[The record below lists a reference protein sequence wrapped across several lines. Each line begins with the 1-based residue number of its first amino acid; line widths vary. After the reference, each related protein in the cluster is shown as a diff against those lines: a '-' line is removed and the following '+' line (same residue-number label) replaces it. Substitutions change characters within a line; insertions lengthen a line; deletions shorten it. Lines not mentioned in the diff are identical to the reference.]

1 MSLLTREEV
10 LAFCKPKEH
19 KAPEFTDEQLYRLD
33 IVEEAARQFLNVLA
47 ETDDVVWDLDDVWDL
62 IYEGSDRL
70 TKRGRRVRIPT
81 HVTTPDGKE
90 YITDWYGEDE
100 HADVDAK

>member
-1 MSLLTREEV
+1 MSNEL
-10 LAFCKPKEH
+10 
-19 KAPEFTDEQLYRLD
+19 EFTDKQLERLD
-33 IVEEAARQFLNVLA
+33 YIQEAAGQFLSALA
-47 ETDDVVWDLDDVWDL
+47 ETDDAVWDLDDIWDL

-70 TKRGRRVRIPT
+70 TKRGRRVRVPT
-81 HVTTPDGKE
+81 HVTTSDGKE

>member
-1 MSLLTREEV
+1 MSVATT
-10 LAFCKPKEH
+10 LAFPE
-19 KAPEFTDEQLYRLD
+19 PEFTDEQLKRLD
-33 IVEEAARQFLNVLA
+33 DIQYAAEAFLSSLA
-47 ETDDVVWDLDDVWDL
+47 ETDDKVWDLDDVWDL

-70 TKRGRRVRIPT
+70 TKRGRRVRVPT

-100 HADVDAK
+100 HADVESE

>member
-1 MSLLTREEV
+1 MKGSIIET
-10 LAFCKPKEH
+10 
-19 KAPEFTDEQLYRLD
+19 EFTDEQLKRLD
-33 IVEEAARQFLNVLA
+33 DVQQSAAEFLSALA
-47 ETDDVVWDLDDVWDL
+47 ETDDVVWDLDDIWDL

-90 YITDWYGEDE
+90 FITDWYGEE
-100 HADVDAK
+100 EQYE

>member
-10 LAFCKPKEH
+10 LEFCKPRKN
-19 KAPEFTDEQLYRLD
+19 KAPEFTDEQLNRLD
-33 IVEEAARQFLNVLA
+33 YIQDAAGQFLNALA
-47 ETDDVVWDLDDVWDL
+47 ESDDISWDLDDIWDL
-62 IYEGSDRL
+62 IYEGADRL

-90 YITDWYGEDE
+90 FITDWYGEE
-100 HADVDAK
+100 ESQ

>member
-1 MSLLTREEV
+1 MSLLTREEL
-10 LAFCKPKEH
+10 LAFCKPKEY
-19 KAPEFTDEQLYRLD
+19 KAPEFTDKQLERLD
-33 IVEEAARQFLNVLA
+33 SVQESAERFLSILA
-47 ETDDVVWDLDDVWDL
+47 ETDDKVWDLDDIWDI
-62 IYEGSDRL
+62 IYEASDRL

-100 HADVDAK
+100 DADVEH

>member
-1 MSLLTREEV
+1 MKSYSPFTGRVEET
-10 LAFCKPKEH
+10 
-19 KAPEFTDEQLYRLD
+19 EFTTEQLNRLD
-33 IVEEAARQFLNVLA
+33 QIQEAAGLFLNALA
-47 ETDDVVWDLDDVWDL
+47 ETDDVSWDLDDIWDL

-90 YITDWYGEDE
+90 FITDWYGEDE
-100 HADVDAK
+100 LQ

>member
-1 MSLLTREEV
+1 MKRE
-10 LAFCKPKEH
+10 L
-19 KAPEFTDEQLYRLD
+19 EFTDEQLERLD
-33 IVEEAARQFLNVLA
+33 SVQEAAERFLSILA
-47 ETDDVVWDLDDVWDL
+47 ETDNKVWDLDDVWGL

-90 YITDWYGEDE
+90 FITDWYGEDE
-100 HADVDAK
+100 HADVDTK